1 LQITIINDMKFITTE
16 SLKRPEVT
24 RWHARIMER
33 YTPPAGIKLTVVL
46 PCSARKPYSKSK
58 SHRIFREFIK
68 KGAGKKIGLVHEVML
83 TSPLGLVPRELEGV
97 YPAAHYDT
105 PVTGEWSEEER
116 EIAIRLLGDYM
127 KKAKTD
133 IIAHVDGA
141 YRDIADGLGIRMTP
155 ENIRSDASLGELAV
169 EVSEALENS
178 KKIKRNKID
187 AYRAVCDFQ
196 FGKGASS
203 LLLPKGTGEN
213 RGRLFVDGAQVAAV
227 NPGTGYLALSLE
239 GGKLLKDFGKHI
251 VEISF
256 KPETNNIFSI
266 GVENAGD
273 DIRVG
278 DEVIVLYKNKVAGV
292 GRASLCGDEMA
303 RAKKG
308 LAVAMRHREKEL

>member
-1 LQITIINDMKFITTE
+1 MKFITAE
-16 SLKRPEVT
+16 SLSRPEVV
-24 RWHARIMER
+24 RWHNRMIER
-33 YTPPAGIKLTVVL
+33 YTPPEGIELTVVL
-46 PCSARKPYSKSK
+46 PCSARKPYSKSRT
-58 SHRIFREFIK
+58 HRLFTEYIRR
-68 KGAGKKIGLVHEVML
+68 GAGKRRGLVHEVML

-105 PVTGEWSEEER
+105 PVTGHWSREER
-116 EIAIRLLGDYM
+116 EIAVRLLGDYM

-141 YRDIADGLGIRMTP
+141 YRDIADELKIRMTG
-155 ENIRSDASLGELAV
+155 EDIRSDAALEGLKA
-169 EVSEALENS
+169 EVSKSLENS
-178 KKIKRNKID
+178 KKIKKDKIGPF
-187 AYRAVCDFQ
+187 RAVCDFQ

-203 LLLPKGTGEN
+203 YLLPQGTGEN
-213 RGRLFVDGAQVAAV
+213 RGRLFVDAVQVAAV
-227 NPGTGYLALSLE
+227 NPNSGYLALSLE
-239 GGKLLKDFGKHI
+239 GGKLLEGFGKHI

-278 DEVIVLYKNKVAGV
+278 DEVIVLYKGEVAGV
-292 GRASLCGDEMA
+292 GRAALCGDEMA

-308 LAVAMRHREKEL
+308 LAVAMRHRKKV